1 MVKLADEKR
10 INLGVDHENKQSKAR
25 SIAADAVH
33 RETAERIKK
42 CTDEKHNEDCKKLR
56 EEHTRACDKSD
67 ASIKGLKQD
76 LQELQDDMEEL
87 AEKELDERASNV
99 LLVATVCEKNV
110 EIDQLRSQAVLAASA
125 AEKTITA
132 QHAELVLLKSTAS
145 SAVTLSP
152 QPQSLKP
159 KHTHY
164 QPPESCT
171 SKQVAS
177 LAAIDESRAAVV
189 AGYTAELASAAA
201 ENVKI
206 YQDMM
211 TMTTK
216 QAAKAGMVAPVMKQI
231 EEGTSGFMAAVRGV
245 GDITSRDHGRTFS
258 KGQTVQETF
267 SKRGEK

>member
-1 MVKLADEKR
+1 
-10 INLGVDHENKQSKAR
+10 
-25 SIAADAVH
+25 
-33 RETAERIKK
+33 
-42 CTDEKHNEDCKKLR
+42 
-56 EEHTRACDKSD
+56 
-67 ASIKGLKQD
+67 
-76 LQELQDDMEEL
+76 MEEL

-159 KHTHY
+159 KQTHY

-177 LAAIDESRAAVV
+177 LAATDESHAAVV

-216 QAAKAGMVAPVMKQI
+216 QAAGMVAPVMKQI
-231 EEGTSGFMAAVRGV
+231 EEGTSGFMAAGRGV

-258 KGQTVQETF
+258 KGQIVQETF